1 MIERS
6 VAKWID
12 VQYKTSLENDTWY
25 QARFEKYD
33 VLALYVLIG
42 N

>member
-6 VAKWID
+6 VPKWMD
-12 VQYKTSLENDTWY
+12 LTYKTSLDNNTWY

-33 VLALYVLIG
+33 VLALILMAG
-42 N
+42 E